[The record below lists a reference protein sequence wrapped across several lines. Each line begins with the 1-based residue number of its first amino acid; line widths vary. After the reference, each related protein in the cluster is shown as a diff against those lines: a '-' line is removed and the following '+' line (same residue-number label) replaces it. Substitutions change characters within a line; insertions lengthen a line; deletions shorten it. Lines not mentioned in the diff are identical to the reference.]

1 MATDLTTIQER
12 IAQQLA
18 RQQETATGLR
28 TTGAFIKF
36 KNAQMKIDGTPIP
49 NNMVDVRVLAAVGER
64 TFYEGEYD
72 ADKVQVPDCYSVNSD
87 KPHPEAASPQS
98 EVCRDCPHNKWGT
111 GPRKR
116 GKACR
121 EGARIVVVPANVPL
135 KTAPLYMAK
144 IPITSL
150 NTVTAFTSRCSQSGK
165 MMGEF
170 VTQLSVVEDNKSFF
184 KVHLNIK
191 EITGDMDQGELLAKQ
206 DEAFDLAV
214 SPYPD
219 IEVP

>member
-1 MATDLTTIQER
+1 MSNELTNIQER

-18 RQQETATGLR
+18 KQQETAQGLR
-28 TTGAFIKF
+28 TTGSFIKF

-49 NNMVDVRVLAAVGER
+49 SNMVDVRVLAAVGER
-64 TFYEGEYD
+64 TFYVGEYD
-72 ADKVQVPDCYSVNSD
+72 ANRVQVPDCYAVNSD
-87 KPHPEAASPQS
+87 HPHPEASSPQS
-98 EVCRDCPHNKWGT
+98 EMCNDCPHNKWGT

-121 EGARIVVVPANVPL
+121 EGARIVVVPANVPI

-150 NTVTAFTSRCSQSGK
+150 STVTAFTSRCSQSGK

-184 KVHLNIK
+184 KVHLTIK
-191 EITGDMDQGELLAKQ
+191 ELSSDIDPAMLLQKT
-206 DEAFDLAV
+206 DEAFELAV

-219 IEVP
+219 IEE

>member
-1 MATDLTTIQER
+1 MSTELTTIQER
-12 IAQQLA
+12 IAQQLQ
-18 RQQETATGLR
+18 RQQETSQGLR

-87 KPHPEAASPQS
+87 APHPEASKPQA
-98 EVCRDCPHNKWGT
+98 ELCRDCPHNKWGT

-150 NTVTAFTSRCSQSGK
+150 STVTGFTSRCSQSGK
-165 MMGEF
+165 LMGEF

-184 KVHLNIK
+184 KVHLTIK
-191 EITGDMDQGELLAKQ
+191 EITSDMDPAMLLAKQ
-206 DEAFDLAV
+206 DEAFDLAT

-219 IEVP
+219 IETP